1 MPVFFPYKVG
11 FLCIFRVNFRSVNRS
26 SCHNDNLSQQLY
38 YTGTYLPHICLLTA
52 IYLLRRQPWQINF

>member
-1 MPVFFPYKVG
+1 MPVFFPYKAG

-38 YTGTYLPHICLLTA
+38 NTGPYLPHICLLTA